1 MANEQKLFIDFFP
14 IPPDPNP
21 FKFNSWDDYGKAREA
36 LFEIRCA
43 RDKWE
48 NKISLKEE
56 IKESDIARWR
66 QLLRNFETALND
78 GLQDRFK
85 QTQG

>member
-1 MANEQKLFIDFFP
+1 MANEKKIFIDFFP
-14 IPPDPNP
+14 RPPEPNP
-21 FKFNSWDDYGKAREA
+21 FLFKSEADYFVAKKAKQKIGYAED
-36 LFEIRCA
+36 E
-43 RDKWE
+43 WE

-56 IKESDIARWR
+56 IKESDILRWR
-66 QLLRNFETALND
+66 NLLNDYETALND